1 MKQLV
6 FIGIFLLAAILAF
19 GSEEGLAS
27 WYGGKFQGRRT
38 ASGETFDT
46 YQFTAAHPSLPFG
59 TLVKVTNLENGK
71 STTVRINDRGP
82 FVPGRIID
90 LSMAAASAIGLAGK
104 GVAPVR
110 IEPVAADTAAPG
122 SQPAAAPPGADPA
135 AFSIQLGAFR
145 SRENAEALL
154 GRLADGGFKAELEE
168 TETRL
173 YRVVLRRVPEDTLPQ
188 VQESLAASGW
198 RDFLVRAEP

>member
-19 GSEEGLAS
+19 ASEEGLAS

-90 LSMAAASAIGLAGK
+90 LSMVAASAIGLAGK

-110 IEPVAADTAAPG
+110 IEPVAADTAAPDA
-122 SQPAAAPPGADPA
+122 QPTVPQAADPA

-154 GRLADGGFKAELEE
+154 GRLADGGFKAEVEE

-173 YRVVLRRVPEDTLPQ
+173 YRVVLRRVPADTLPQ